1 MEHLGSDSV
10 VTADIVGQ
18 RLGAVL
24 GQGHIVR
31 HAAFGRSVTGDVD
44 TDNPDVGIFLYQL
57 DGVGN
62 GVQFGT
68 VVLESGQYIITVLPE
83 LQPGGAGFGTHF
95 HGFRFRG
102 YAVEL
107 VIGDIGRKYARPQGL
122 LRLAL
127 VAVHAAVYL
136 FADFDPPVEHP
147 TLVGHGGRIIVMLPL
162 AAVAYDYL
170 CGIIVER
177 GKLHAFEP
185 LRPQV
190 NLVAGLA
197 IDDYRGKGHLAAT
210 VRRHEYGCQCYGV
223 LRTDFRLAQ
232 IDGHRQLYRAA
243 LLDDPSL
250 TNPDQRQ
257 VTGFVLGMQHHGTTC
272 QYQQ

>member
-1 MEHLGSDSV
+1 
-10 VTADIVGQ
+10 
-18 RLGAVL
+18 
-24 GQGHIVR
+24 
-31 HAAFGRSVTGDVD
+31 
-44 TDNPDVGIFLYQL
+44 
-57 DGVGN
+57 
-62 GVQFGT
+62 
-68 VVLESGQYIITVLPE
+68 
-83 LQPGGAGFGTHF
+83 
-95 HGFRFRG
+95 
-102 YAVEL
+102 
-107 VIGDIGRKYARPQGL
+107 
-122 LRLAL
+122 
-127 VAVHAAVYL
+127 
-136 FADFDPPVEHP
+136 
-147 TLVGHGGRIIVMLPL
+147 MLPL